1 MSRSWSP
8 RPPRRYYPPPPRS
21 LWRKLLDYAL
31 TVILLGLLILL
42 AARLDRFET
51 RKAEGVA
58 IVNDGDSLTLG
69 TERIR
74 MRGIDAPEY
83 QQICRRDGAD
93 YACGRLARQ
102 ALVRLISGN
111 PVTCSGWQ
119 RERYGRLLGDCK
131 AGGKDL
137 NRAQV
142 EAGWAI
148 AYGDFDT
155 EQAIARAGK
164 VGIWAAPSMRR
175 KTGAK
180 ATTAARSKE
189 STARWLRSVTP
200 CERCFASGDEHYS

>member
-8 RPPRRYYPPPPRS
+8 RPRRRYYPPPPRS
-21 LWRKLLDYAL
+21 LWRKLLDYGL
-31 TVILLGLLILL
+31 TIILLGLLILL

-51 RKAEGVA
+51 RKAEGSA

-83 QQICRRDGAD
+83 QQICRKDGAD

-119 RERYGRLLGDCK
+119 RDRYGRLLGDCK

-142 EAGWAI
+142 ETGWAI
-148 AYGDFDT
+148 AYGDYET
-155 EQAIARAGK
+155 EQAVARAGK
-164 VGIWAAPSMRR
+164 AGIWAGTFDAPQDWRESHHEGPVERR
-175 KTGAK
+175 HGTLASLGDA
-180 ATTAARSKE
+180 
-189 STARWLRSVTP
+189 LR
-200 CERCFASGDEHYS
+200 EIFRFR